1 MCDWTQNSDR
11 RHRKGLLYC
20 LAFFVSI
27 FHFFLPDSFAEIINS
42 RSAVVM
48 DASTGEILYSKNP
61 EQRLPPASTA
71 KVMTAIV
78 VMENENLSTVVT
90 ISKNAS
96 RVHPTKA
103 GFKEGDRVT
112 VEGLLYA
119 ALLRS
124 ANDAAVALSES
135 VSGSEEEFV
144 DLMNKKAISIGAMN
158 TKFINATGL
167 PGPGQHITAV
177 DLSMIMK
184 YAMRY
189 TKLRE
194 IIGTPVAEV
203 RTEKGK
209 SLVLKNTDKL
219 LGSDEKIIG
228 GKTGYTDSAKHCFV
242 CVAEKERKTVIV
254 TLLGSRTRRGLWK
267 ETEKLIALVSRR

>member
-1 MCDWTQNSDR
+1 MRDWTHNSDR
-11 RHRKGLLYC
+11 RNRKGLLYC

-27 FHFFLPDSFAEIINS
+27 FHFFPPDSFAEMIKS
-42 RSAVVM
+42 RSAVAM
-48 DASTGEILYSKNP
+48 DVSTGEILYSKNP
-61 EQRLPPASTA
+61 DQRLSPASTA
-71 KVMTAIV
+71 KLMTAIV
-78 VMENENLSTVVT
+78 VMENETLSNMVT
-90 ISKNAS
+90 ISRNAS
-96 RVHPTKA
+96 HVRPTKA

-124 ANDAAVALSES
+124 ANDAAVALSEA
-135 VSGSEEEFV
+135 VSGSEEKFV
-144 DLMNKKAISIGAMN
+144 DLMNQKAISIGAMN
-158 TKFINATGL
+158 TKFVNSTGL
-167 PGPGQHITAV
+167 PGPGQYITAV

-189 TKLRE
+189 NKLRE
-194 IIGTPVAEV
+194 IIGTPIAQV

-242 CVAEKERKTVIV
+242 CIAEHERKTVIV
-254 TLLGSRTRRGLWK
+254 TLLGSRTRGGLWK
-267 ETEKLIALVSRR
+267 ETGKIIALVSRR